1 MYITW
6 YIIYVKGVIVSI
18 MGCLAAAEGT
28 IAASARKLVSTIN
41 HISVLFWYS
50 EQQIN
55 LTSLLNLW
63 TGLLF
68 WWYVWQK
75 VETTVNCKQN
85 GSVSGGHG
93 WLAEVNGDTGGG
105 WGVPWLGVPLCH
117 YSQHCQCGAHHQHN
131 LGSYLTTL
139 NVPASFGLNVYSLL
153 GNSVSF
159 FRVAVFGQL
168 NMGSCP

>member
-1 MYITW
+1 MLIW
-6 YIIYVKGVIVSI
+6 YVKGVIVSI

-41 HISVLFWYS
+41 NISVLFWYS

-75 VETTVNCKQN
+75 VETTVNCKQS

-139 NVPASFGLNVYSLL
+139 YQLLLDLMCILFQEIPHHFSGLRFFD
-153 GNSVSF
+153 NST
-159 FRVAVFGQL
+159 
-168 NMGSCP
+168 

>member
-1 MYITW
+1 MLIL
-6 YIIYVKGVIVSI
+6 YVKGVIVSI

-93 WLAEVNGDTGGG
+93 WLAEVNGYTGGG

-131 LGSYLTTL
+131 FMLISHHFECT
-139 NVPASFGLNVYSLL
+139 
-153 GNSVSF
+153 SF
-159 FRVAVFGQL
+159 FWIERVFSSRKLRIVFQGCSFWTTQH
-168 NMGSCP
+168 G